1 MLITLWLGSSHPHGA
16 EHVSPPLE
24 VKVNIIAISHLFM
37 LQLLNQLNI
46 VTKYD
51 YNN

>member
-1 MLITLWLGSSHPHGA
+1 MLITLWQGFSHRHGA
-16 EHVSPPLE
+16 EHVSSPSE
-24 VKVNIIAISHLFM
+24 VKVNIIAISHFFM
-37 LQLLNQLNI
+37 LQLLTQLNI